1 MMFNYIYTTFLT
13 ILYTV
18 VMSLSLSLYLK
29 EREKNYLLVSLYFL
43 LLILNGLIVTMS
55 ETFQIFANDYN
66 RQFMVNPII
75 ETIYYLATF
84 GIALKLVTELFE
96 EKITTYQ
103 YGIYIVF
110 ALWLIVVPFMANS
123 ALKVWLYYF
132 PSQLLTVYLGI
143 YLLIHN
149 RKMIPKSSL
158 GKYVK
163 LIGSLA
169 IFFGLAIVVEDT
181 FIIYFRDIYH
191 TNMLK
196 IHNRNV
202 SEDIFHI
209 SLCLIAIKYFL
220 ANYQKGNEE
229 VAVID
234 IRNEKNETND
244 SVSNFEE
251 DEYYFERFMDKY
263 GITQREGEI
272 LELLLQ
278 RKHNQEIANQLYLS
292 LGTVKTH
299 THNIF
304 IKLQVEKRSEVCEVW
319 EAFEKSELTQ

>member
-1 MMFNYIYTTFLT
+1 
-13 ILYTV
+13 
-18 VMSLSLSLYLK
+18 MSLSLSLYLK

-84 GIALKLVTELFE
+84 GIALKLVTEL
-96 EKITTYQ
+96 
-103 YGIYIVF
+103 F

-220 ANYQKGNEE
+220 TNYQKGNEE

-251 DEYYFERFMDKY
+251 DEYYFKRFMDKY

>member
-1 MMFNYIYTTFLT
+1 
-13 ILYTV
+13 
-18 VMSLSLSLYLK
+18 MSLSLSLYLK

-75 ETIYYLATF
+75 ETIYYLAT
-84 GIALKLVTELFE
+84 
-96 EKITTYQ
+96 
-103 YGIYIVF
+103 
-110 ALWLIVVPFMANS
+110 LWLIVVPFMANS

-202 SEDIFHI
+202 PEDIFHI

-220 ANYQKGNEE
+220 TNYQKSNEE

-234 IRNEKNETND
+234 IRNEKKETND

>member
-181 FIIYFRDIYH
+181 FISRVVF
-191 TNMLK
+191 
-196 IHNRNV
+196 
-202 SEDIFHI
+202 
-209 SLCLIAIKYFL
+209 
-220 ANYQKGNEE
+220 
-229 VAVID
+229 
-234 IRNEKNETND
+234 
-244 SVSNFEE
+244 
-251 DEYYFERFMDKY
+251 
-263 GITQREGEI
+263 
-272 LELLLQ
+272 
-278 RKHNQEIANQLYLS
+278 NQLLS
-292 LGTVKTH
+292 LNKKRPKRPFYFHQNKCKINFKVKRNGMINPQPT
-299 THNIF
+299 
-304 IKLQVEKRSEVCEVW
+304 L
-319 EAFEKSELTQ
+319 

>member
-1 MMFNYIYTTFLT
+1 
-13 ILYTV
+13 
-18 VMSLSLSLYLK
+18 MSLSLSLYLK

-181 FIIYFRDIYH
+181 FIIYFRDI
-191 TNMLK
+191 
-196 IHNRNV
+196 
-202 SEDIFHI
+202 
-209 SLCLIAIKYFL
+209 
-220 ANYQKGNEE
+220 
-229 VAVID
+229 
-234 IRNEKNETND
+234 
-244 SVSNFEE
+244 
-251 DEYYFERFMDKY
+251 
-263 GITQREGEI
+263 
-272 LELLLQ
+272 
-278 RKHNQEIANQLYLS
+278 
-292 LGTVKTH
+292 
-299 THNIF
+299 
-304 IKLQVEKRSEVCEVW
+304 
-319 EAFEKSELTQ
+319 

>member
-13 ILYTV
+13 ILYTIL
-18 VMSLSLSLYLK
+18 MSLSLSLYLK
-29 EREKNYLLVSLYFL
+29 ERKKNYLLVSLYFL

-96 EKITTYQ
+96 EKIKTYQ
-103 YGIYIVF
+103 YGIYIAF

-143 YLLIHN
+143 YLLSHN

-158 GKYVK
+158 GKYTK
-163 LIGSLA
+163 LIGILA
-169 IFFGLAIVVEDT
+169 ITLGLAIVVEDT
-181 FIIYFRDIYH
+181 FIIYYRDIYH

-202 SEDIFHI
+202 S
-209 SLCLIAIKYFL
+209 
-220 ANYQKGNEE
+220 
-229 VAVID
+229 
-234 IRNEKNETND
+234 
-244 SVSNFEE
+244 
-251 DEYYFERFMDKY
+251 
-263 GITQREGEI
+263 
-272 LELLLQ
+272 
-278 RKHNQEIANQLYLS
+278 
-292 LGTVKTH
+292 
-299 THNIF
+299 
-304 IKLQVEKRSEVCEVW
+304 
-319 EAFEKSELTQ
+319 

>member
-181 FIIYFRDIYH
+181 FIIYFRDIIIQIC
-191 TNMLK
+191 LK
-196 IHNRNV
+196 SII
-202 SEDIFHI
+202 EMFQKIFFI
-209 SLCLIAIKYFL
+209 SHFA
-220 ANYQKGNEE
+220 
-229 VAVID
+229 
-234 IRNEKNETND
+234 
-244 SVSNFEE
+244 
-251 DEYYFERFMDKY
+251 
-263 GITQREGEI
+263 
-272 LELLLQ
+272 LLPL
-278 RKHNQEIANQLYLS
+278 
-292 LGTVKTH
+292 
-299 THNIF
+299 NIF
-304 IKLQVEKRSEVCEVW
+304 
-319 EAFEKSELTQ
+319 